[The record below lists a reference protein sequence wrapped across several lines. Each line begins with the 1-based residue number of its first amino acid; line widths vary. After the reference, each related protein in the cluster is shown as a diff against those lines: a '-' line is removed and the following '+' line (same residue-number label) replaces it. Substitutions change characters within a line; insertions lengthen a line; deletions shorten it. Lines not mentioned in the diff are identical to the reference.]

1 MFDFENPFKDAIDQ
15 AEEEIL
21 DEEFDEATAEPDW
34 ENAEWEKVYGR
45 PARNVAMGTAEYA
58 EMKAA
63 HAKEKQEMFEHFHIK
78 AAHRKK
84 ERTLID
90 ALRYA
95 GIAAACGLL
104 SYVCGDHG
112 IRWLTWILGIAGF
125 LSAIVSSYG
134 FGKAHEM
141 GR

>member
-1 MFDFENPFKDAIDQ
+1 MFDFENPFEVAADIAAA
-15 AEEEIL
+15 AEQVEEL
-21 DEEFDEATAEPDW
+21 TACDHETADTEPDW
-34 ENAEWEKVYGR
+34 ENAEWEEVCGR
-45 PARNVAMGTAEYA
+45 PARNAAAGDA
-58 EMKAA
+58 EMKAK
-63 HAKEKQEMFEHFHIK
+63 HDKEKQEMFEHFHIK
-78 AAHRKK
+78 AAQRKK

-104 SYVCGDHG
+104 AYVCGDHG

-141 GR
+141 